1 MPDQKTGVQSIRKSL
16 TDGNVPETMVE
27 FTMQRRQQQLETS
40 NALHLTAKV
49 SMQILGVMVKKAE
62 AGDLDP
68 RTARIMLDMV
78 KASLGKY
85 AKEEKQWTG
94 SPLRQAWEQLMT
106 ELEQHPEIR
115 TLALNILRNYQ
126 APAKR

>member
-1 MPDQKTGVQSIRKSL
+1 MSDQKIGVQSIRKAL

-27 FTMQRRQQQLETS
+27 FSIRRRQQQLETS
-40 NALHLTAKV
+40 DALHLTAKV
-49 SMQILGVMVKKAE
+49 SMKKLGIMVKKAE

-78 KASLGKY
+78 KASLEQY

-106 ELEQHPEIR
+106 ELERHPEIR
-115 TLALNILRNYQ
+115 TLALNIMRNHQ
-126 APAKR
+126 ESVKR